1 MPNNRKLKQL
11 EKTIQQTFD
20 NFNWYGYNE
29 KQQKKADAAQDQYRQ
44 LTGSNFKPQ
53 YNCPA

>member
-1 MPNNRKLKQL
+1 MATNRKLKQL

-20 NFNWYGYNE
+20 DFNWYGYSE
-29 KQQKKADAAQDQYRQ
+29 KKQRKADAAQDQYRQ
-44 LTGSNFKPQ
+44 LTGSNFKPI